1 MLYSASFVALFL
13 ANLCIVS
20 SFGAFFLFPVYI
32 AEHGGSEG
40 DIGIIMGCFA
50 LASAVCRPWV
60 SDMIDRVGRK
70 NSYLCGCLIMTVL
83 PLCYLPLSGEL
94 NSFYLPLLV
103 LRIVHGVG
111 LAICFTA
118 IFTLAADLIP
128 PGRLNEGI
136 GIFGISG
143 LLGMALGPMLAE
155 GVLQEFG
162 FATFFIA
169 SSLLAG
175 FGFVLTLPL
184 SEPYR
189 QSAKSNGPGF
199 FMVMFRKKQLI
210 VALLALLFG
219 FGIAASTNF
228 VAPLA
233 QERQLAFISLY
244 YLAYSGAAVL
254 IRFAGGRVA
263 DRVGER
269 KVLPYALAITA
280 TGLLALL
287 QVEGVFT
294 FFTAG
299 FIAGCGHGL
308 LFPTLN
314 TLAIRNE
321 PPEIRGKIT
330 GIFTG
335 GLDTGAFIGAIILG
349 YIGEWGGLNLLF
361 AVAGGAL
368 LAGLGLVGKI
378 PAEKTLTP

>member
-1 MLYSASFVALFL
+1 MLYSASFVAMFL

-20 SFGAFFLFPVYI
+20 SFGAFFLFPVFI

-40 DIGIIMGCFA
+40 DIGIVMGCFA

-60 SDMIDRVGRK
+60 SEMIDRVGRK
-70 NSYLCGCLIMTVL
+70 NSYLCGSLVMTVL
-83 PLCYLPLSGEL
+83 PLCYLPFDGGLH
-94 NSFYLPLLV
+94 SFYWPLLI

-143 LLGMALGPMLAE
+143 LLGMAIGPMLAE
-155 GVLQEFG
+155 GVLQKFGFSTFFITASLLSGFG
-162 FATFFIA
+162 FA
-169 SSLLAG
+169 
-175 FGFVLTLPL
+175 LTLPL
-184 SEPYR
+184 PEPFR
-189 QSAKSNGPGF
+189 ARTEPGGPGF
-199 FMVMFRKKQLI
+199 FTVMLRKKQLI

-233 QERQLAFISLY
+233 QERHLSVISLY

-254 IRFAGGRVA
+254 IRFTGGRIA
-263 DRVGER
+263 DKVGER
-269 KVLPYALAITA
+269 KVLPYALVITA

-287 QVEGVFT
+287 PVEGVFT
-294 FFTAG
+294 FFAAG

-314 TLAIRNE
+314 TLAIRDE
-321 PPEIRGKIT
+321 PPAIRGKIT

-335 GLDTGAFIGAIILG
+335 GIDCGVFLGAIILG

-361 AVAGGAL
+361 FVAGTTL
-368 LAGLGLVGKI
+368 LLGLGLVRKL
-378 PAEKTLTP
+378 PADPGHR